1 MDLLKR
7 PEMTYG
13 DIAHLKGEPLADE
26 RAAEQVEITAKYAG
40 YIARQQEE
48 IEQLRRYENT
58 LLPQDLAYEK
68 VGGLSN
74 EIIQKLTEAQPETL
88 GVASRISG
96 VTPAA
101 ISQLL
106 IHLKKHHSLQKKS
119 A

>member
-7 PEMTYG
+7 PEITYQ
-13 DIAHLKGEPLADE
+13 DIGMLKGEAVADPQV
-26 RAAEQVEITAKYAG
+26 AEQVQISAKYEG
-40 YIARQQEE
+40 YISRQLEE
-48 IEQLRRYENT
+48 IEQSRRYENT
-58 LLPQDLAYEK
+58 KLPRDVDYSK

-74 EIIQKLTEAQPETL
+74 EILQKLNQLQPETL
-88 GVASRISG
+88 GSASRIQG

-106 IHLKKHHSLQKKS
+106 VYLKKHHSIHKQS